1 MDRSSI
7 RIVIV
12 PALLMLC
19 ALAGCVVAAPPRRD
33 VVVERPAVYAPAP
46 AVVVRP

>member
-1 MDRSSI
+1 MDRPS

-12 PALLMLC
+12 PALLALC
-19 ALAGCVVAAPPRRD
+19 ALAGCVVAAPPRRE
-33 VVVERPAVYAPAP
+33 VVVERPVAP